1 MASGFLRK
9 HLRQFVSAANRYA
22 CAGTILGL
30 LSVTFFSAN
39 LYAYPQVVLDKAKVG
54 SKDINSREL
63 FDLSKSRSSLEASG
77 KASLRSVREKE
88 EIEGFLAVARKSE
101 AQRVKEQVIEKRV
114 VKAYSLAVQASK
126 EFLEAAPN
134 IEIAQ
139 LFSVGDLDNPDRI
152 RAHRGA
158 LTEIFKSDA
167 LPKLVV
173 GGEFEGSISTLAGF
187 VESVDGHPTIF
198 LNPYWAHYLNE
209 EELVPILLE
218 ELGHYVDSKLN
229 PGRDAEGDEGLRFS
243 EALFNVDS
251 QNFSRELSRHEG
263 VIRYA
268 GKDFS
273 AEFASFTFSMSF
285 KVQSE
290 AAKETNIHTF
300 KYSDDLGIA
309 QISDG
314 KSERSFTGNDL
325 AVSLYFFGSQSNT
338 FGYLSR
344 PIKVQGEVRG
354 IWMWRDTDSHT
365 SISNTLDSGT
375 GDADGSTADNEGFVL
390 VIDKTYFQGL
400 EFDTSGSGKNEVTLD
415 TKTVGSSSDGVTSAI
430 NAIIIELSPVSITS
444 DSKSEGTSLIHTVTY
459 ADSSGDPSTTP
470 YETTLSFT
478 QTDIT
483 ATGGDDY
490 NTTATFSNNVSRI
503 SNYLVVQAGLSSFT
517 ITYASTD
524 DGIAENNEQYQLNLE
539 TLTATGTI
547 VDNDSGN
554 TSPVAA
560 NDSNS
565 VTHNATLT
573 VNKSDSNDALDND
586 SDSDN
591 DTITITAIRTGT
603 EQATDGTSGTVG
615 QSLAGVYG
623 ALTLNADGSYSYV
636 AAAQTPTN
644 SDLFDVFT
652 YTASDGNGGTDTAEL
667 KIQVLISSQ
676 TLAKVVTSKTGTAG
690 AYAVGDVVTYTITQ
704 TNTGNVTLNNVVIT
718 DDKIIKSTT
727 SGETGSCTS
736 VAPSATCI
744 LVGTYTITQ
753 TEKDAGTFTNTAS
766 VKSDEIPTALEDS
779 NTITLAQSAAQT
791 LAKVVTSKTG
801 TAGAYA
807 VGDVVTYT
815 ITQTNTGNVTLNNV
829 VITDDKVTKS
839 TTSGETG
846 SCTSVAPSATCIL
859 VGTYTITQTEKDA
872 GTFKNTA
879 SVKSTE
885 IPTALEASNTIT
897 LAANAKPT
905 LSKAL
910 TSNADEDKTS
920 TITVGDTLTY
930 TVTLLNDGDVTI
942 TDTTIT
948 DDKISPSSASCSSVA
963 VNGTCVLT
971 GTYKVTQADVDAG
984 KVTNNAAS
992 TSKNPAGD
1000 DLDPAGF

>member
-718 DDKIIKSTT
+718 DAKLTASTT
-727 SGETGSCTS
+727 TGKTGSCAS
-736 VAPSATCI
+736 VAPSATC
-744 LVGTYTITQ
+744 V
-753 TEKDAGTFTNTAS
+753 
-766 VKSDEIPTALEDS
+766 LE
-779 NTITLAQSAAQT
+779 
-791 LAKVVTSKTG
+791 
-801 TAGAYA
+801 
-807 VGDVVTYT
+807 
-815 ITQTNTGNVTLNNV
+815 
-829 VITDDKVTKS
+829 
-839 TTSGETG
+839 
-846 SCTSVAPSATCIL
+846 
-859 VGTYTITQTEKDA
+859 GTYTITQTEKDA

-971 GTYKVTQADVDAG
+971 GT
-984 KVTNNAAS
+984 
-992 TSKNPAGD
+992 SKSPKQMLMRAR
-1000 DLDPAGF
+1000 